1 MKRGDVVLVR
11 FPFSDYS
18 TTKLRPALIIS
29 ADNEKEVCVAFI
41 SSVIPVEL
49 DKTDFL
55 LTEEDDDFVQTRLKK
70 DSVFKMN
77 KIATLD
83 KSIILGRL
91 GGVSKRL
98 QEELDERLR
107 MVFGLCQE

>member
-29 ADNEKEVCVAFI
+29 ANNEKEVSVAFI

-49 DKTDFL
+49 ERTDFL
-55 LTEEDDDFVQTRLKK
+55 LTEDNDDFIQTRLKK

-77 KIATLD
+77 KFATLD

-91 GGVSKRL
+91 GVISKRL
-98 QEELDERLR
+98 QEKLDERLR
-107 MVFGLCQE
+107 IALGL

>member
-1 MKRGDVVLVR
+1 MKRGDIVLVR

-18 TTKLRPALIIS
+18 STKLRPALVIS
-29 ADNEKEVCVAFI
+29 ATNEKDICVAFI
-41 SSVIPVEL
+41 SSVVPLEL
-49 DKTDFL
+49 EKTDFL
-55 LTEEDDDFVQTRLKK
+55 LQVEDDYFIQTGLKK

-91 GGVSKRL
+91 GAVSEGLEK
-98 QEELDERLR
+98 ELDERLR
-107 MVFGLCQE
+107 IALGL

>member
-1 MKRGDVVLVR
+1 MVLVR

-18 TTKLRPALIIS
+18 TAKLRPALIIS
-29 ADNEKEVCVAFI
+29 ANNEQEVCVAFI
-41 SSVIPVEL
+41 SSVVPVEL
-49 DKTDFL
+49 EKTDFL

-91 GGVSKRL
+91 GAVSEGLGK
-98 QEELDERLR
+98 ELDEKLR
-107 MVFGLCQE
+107 IALGV

>member
-18 TTKLRPALIIS
+18 TAKLRPALIIS
-29 ADNEKEVCVAFI
+29 ANNEKEVCVAFI
-41 SSVIPVEL
+41 SSVLPVDL

-55 LTEEDDDFVQTRLKK
+55 LTEEDDDFIQSGLKK

-77 KIATLD
+77 KIETLD
-83 KSIILGRL
+83 KNIILGKL
-91 GGVSKRL
+91 GTVSKEL
-98 QEELDERLR
+98 EKELDKRLR
-107 MVFGLCQE
+107 IALGL

>member
-1 MKRGDVVLVR
+1 MKRGDIVLVR

-18 TTKLRPALIIS
+18 TSKLRPALIIS
-29 ADNEKEVCVAFI
+29 KNNEKDICVAFI

-49 DKTDFL
+49 EKTDFL
-55 LTEEDDDFVQTRLKK
+55 LTEDDDDFLQTRLKK

-91 GGVSKRL
+91 GEVSERL
-98 QEELDERLR
+98 QNELDEKLR
-107 MVFGLCQE
+107 STLGL

>member
-1 MKRGDVVLVR
+1 MKRGDIVLVR

-29 ADNEKEVCVAFI
+29 KNNEKEICVAFI
-41 SSVIPVEL
+41 SSVISVEL
-49 DKTDFL
+49 EKTDFL
-55 LTEEDDDFVQTRLKK
+55 LTEDDDDFLQTRLKK

-91 GGVSKRL
+91 GEVSERL
-98 QEELDERLR
+98 QRELDEKLR
-107 MVFGLCQE
+107 STLGL

>member
-18 TTKLRPALIIS
+18 TGKLRPALIIS
-29 ADNEKEVCVAFI
+29 ANNEKEVCVAFI
-41 SSVIPVEL
+41 SSVVPVEL

-55 LTEEDDDFVQTRLKK
+55 LTEEDDDFDQTRLKK

-83 KSIILGRL
+83 KSTILGRL
-91 GGVSKRL
+91 GTVSKRL
-98 QEELDERLR
+98 EKELDGRLR
-107 MVFGLCQE
+107 IALGL

>member
-29 ADNEKEVCVAFI
+29 VDNEKEVCVAFI

-55 LTEEDDDFVQTRLKK
+55 LTEEDDDFDQTRLKK

-83 KSIILGRL
+83 KSTILGRL
-91 GGVSKRL
+91 GTVSKRL
-98 QEELDERLR
+98 EKELDQKLR
-107 MVFGLCQE
+107 IALGL

>member
-1 MKRGDVVLVR
+1 MKRGDIVLVR

-18 TTKLRPALIIS
+18 STKLRPALVIS
-29 ADNEKEVCVAFI
+29 ATNEKDICVAFI
-41 SSVIPVEL
+41 SSVTPIEL
-49 DKTDFL
+49 EKTDFL
-55 LTEEDDDFVQTRLKK
+55 LTEEDDDFLQTRLKK

-91 GGVSKRL
+91 GGISERL
-98 QEELDERLR
+98 QGELDERLR
-107 MVFGLCQE
+107 IAFGL

>member
-1 MKRGDVVLVR
+1 MKRGDIVLVR

-29 ADNEKEVCVAFI
+29 TDNEKDICVAFI
-41 SSVIPVEL
+41 SSVVPAEL
-49 DKTDFL
+49 EKTDVL
-55 LTEEDDDFVQTRLKK
+55 LTEDDDDFSQTKLKK

-91 GGVSKRL
+91 GTVSEKLQKRL
-98 QEELDERLR
+98 DEKLR
-107 MVFGLCQE
+107 IALGL